1 MRSRFVLIALSLVG
15 LLADLIVIINNNN
28 SPPLCGYSLFNC
40 NEVISRYG
48 YVGGLPLSYL
58 ALVWFS
64 VALTLSVINLV
75 LRVDK
80 VLLAWGA
87 VGVIPIPYL
96 IYTEIL
102 ARTICIYCTIMHI
115 VIISIFTLSL
125 YIRD

>member
-15 LLADLIVIINNNN
+15 LLADLIVIINNS
-28 SPPLCGYSLFNC
+28 SPPLCSYSLFNC

-64 VALTLSVINLV
+64 VALTLSIINFV

-102 ARTICIYCTIMHI
+102 AGTICIYCTIMHI
-115 VIISIFTLSL
+115 VIVSIFTLSL
-125 YIRD
+125 YISD